1 MVISETPAE
10 SRCCF
15 SVDSGGRFFGDDSDV
30 GLLAI
35 TVVGYVSI
43 SHKRLVSAKRPYLA
57 TTAACLALNIM
68 SVDFLTQIKEEVDA
82 LRSFFGQQEQRIQT
96 IIEDAL
102 KANQTQGIP
111 EEVPKGD
118 DDSKLQELKE
128 ALDRSKASAR
138 AADGKIKL
146 LQYQLA
152 KAKAQ
157 KVTTETSALPS
168 KKVTFE
174 DEKDE
179 TASNVVGHN
188 DWLSH
193 LMRMKVVCRELS
205 DAAPTETAIDNEMKI
220 DLELEISR
228 CEEMG
233 NMLDELGVLSE
244 SFVTRRSVIND
255 IVHDDS
261 DAESN
266 ETVTTAEDTQQH
278 IIKSETPNKVEEDAL
293 PKSFHEK
300 VFSFMSPV
308 QSLASSSNSSVATV
322 TTKYDAET
330 QSATTMVSQESQP
343 EVVSI
348 GAKGPASYCSL
359 RMYMEKIQNKSSSI
373 QNGASSPVSVMCGED
388 LLSPP
393 PVTIG
398 GESRK
403 SSLISPTQMKQI
415 FQGFQA
421 AATPRTMDNSPSAS
435 TVSALTP
442 ATCHKQLHHSDIVSP
457 IAMSCYSA
465 ASKKTTRSEAA
476 SSVKT
481 FSRLI
486 DCGSSFVTE
495 HTEGDLSCHT
505 LTTEFG
511 LMHDFRSIDP
521 LELPSLQKPPAVRY
535 VVDVEQPLLNARF
548 VRK

>member
-1 MVISETPAE
+1 
-10 SRCCF
+10 
-15 SVDSGGRFFGDDSDV
+15 
-30 GLLAI
+30 
-35 TVVGYVSI
+35 
-43 SHKRLVSAKRPYLA
+43 
-57 TTAACLALNIM
+57 M

-82 LRSFFGQQEQRIQT
+82 LRNFFGQQEQRIQT

-102 KANQTQGIP
+102 KTNQTQGVP
-111 EEVPKGD
+111 QEVPQGND
-118 DDSKLQELKE
+118 ESKLQELKE

-157 KVTTETSALPS
+157 KVPIETSTQPS

-179 TASNVVGHN
+179 TATNAMGHN

-205 DAAPTETAIDNEMKI
+205 DAAPSTTTIDYEIKI
-220 DLELEISR
+220 DLEQEISR

-244 SFVTRRSVIND
+244 SFVTRQSAAND
-255 IVHDDS
+255 AGHDES

-266 ETVTTAEDTQQH
+266 ETVTTAEHTQH
-278 IIKSETPNKVEEDAL
+278 MINAETPSKVEEDAL

-343 EVVSI
+343 EAVSV

-359 RMYMEKIQNKSSSI
+359 RMYMEKIQGKSSSV

-388 LLSPP
+388 LLSPQ

-403 SSLISPTQMKQI
+403 ASLISPTQMKQI
-415 FQGFQA
+415 FQGFQ

-442 ATCHKQLHHSDIVSP
+442 ATCHKQLHHSDVVSP

-465 ASKKTTRSEAA
+465 SSKKTARSEAA

-521 LELPSLQKPPAVRY
+521 LELQSLQKPPAVRY